1 MAEKDRIQPD
11 VEEWPVNLELNELEE
26 ELIDLVNESLL
37 DRAFG
42 LSNIME
48 IIVEMEKEFDLS
60 LID

>member
-1 MAEKDRIQPD
+1 MEKKDRIQPD
-11 VEEWPVNLELNELEE
+11 LEEWPITPELNELEE

-48 IIVEMEKEFDLS
+48 IIAEMEKEFDLS
-60 LID
+60 FVD